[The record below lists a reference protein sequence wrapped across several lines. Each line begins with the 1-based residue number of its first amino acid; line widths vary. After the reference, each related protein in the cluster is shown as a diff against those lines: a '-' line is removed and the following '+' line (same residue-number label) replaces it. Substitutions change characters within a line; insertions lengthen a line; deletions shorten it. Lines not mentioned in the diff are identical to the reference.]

1 MKKLYKN
8 NNPFLFSAYNGKA
21 KLKCYLMSSKPA
33 KNSSLQIALI
43 YSAAGIIWI
52 FLSDLISNLFFH
64 DVESLVLFQISKGL
78 LFVGLTAVLI
88 YFLVHKQLKRK
99 NHLINFLN
107 KSEHWYN
114 AMLSNI
120 PKVEV
125 FLFSPDGKIIL
136 SQGKV
141 LASQGI
147 DISLFAGK
155 ALNDTDLSM
164 RAKAFFS
171 PRIDSLLK
179 GNTFNEIFESEKRY
193 YDVHGECL
201 RNEKSEIF
209 AGLVV
214 VTDVTEMYELIA
226 ELKESKHKLEELNK
240 DHSIQY
246 MQLIE
251 QNVKLKELNKK
262 IKHAQE
268 KAEESDKLKTA
279 FLTNMSHEVRTPLN
293 GIIGF
298 SEILIANNVS
308 KGEIQDY
315 SRIISQ
321 SGSRLLHI
329 MDDVLLMSQIQ
340 AEQFQ
345 IKADKVIYDQFVQGV
360 TSALQGFVDK
370 NEIRRTLSFDLD
382 TSLTEAILFLDK
394 GAVIKVLTRLLDNA
408 IKFSNQDSE
417 IKIQLL
423 KLESNNLGITVSDHG
438 MGIPEDKRESIF
450 KRFVQ
455 VNPNVLT
462 PAAGNGLGLSIVK
475 ELLNLMEA
483 DISVDSE
490 EGKGSKFTIRI
501 PNVIASQKLNA
512 SDMNSNEEL
521 PRANKIL
528 VVEDVLDNFIL
539 IRAYLKRFHVT
550 LHHVIT
556 AKDAY
561 KFVEKNPDVDLILM
575 DIRLPDDTGINLTQK
590 LRAIGVKCPI
600 IAQTAYAD
608 SKDKFLCLQAGC
620 DDYLAKPIMKSQLL
634 QTLNQFVML
643 EPVIS

>member
-1 MKKLYKN
+1 
-8 NNPFLFSAYNGKA
+8 
-21 KLKCYLMSSKPA
+21 MSSKPA
-33 KNSSLQIALI
+33 KNSSLQVALI
-43 YSAAGIIWI
+43 YSAAGVVWI

-64 DVESLVLFQISKGL
+64 DIESLVLFQISKGL
-78 LFVGLTAVLI
+78 LFVGLTTILI
-88 YFLVHKQLKRK
+88 YFLVHKHLKRK

-114 AMLSNI
+114 VMLSNI

-141 LASQGI
+141 LASHGI

-155 ALNDTDLSM
+155 ALDDTDLSM
-164 RAKAFFS
+164 RTKAFFS
-171 PRIDSLLK
+171 PRIKSLLK
-179 GNTFNEIFESEKRY
+179 GETFNEVFESEQRY

-201 RNEKSEIF
+201 RNEKSEVF

-214 VTDVTEMYELIA
+214 VTDVTEMYELIE
-226 ELKESKHKLEELNK
+226 ELRESKHKLEELNK
-240 DHSIQY
+240 DHSIQN

-262 IKHAQE
+262 IKYAQE

-308 KGEIQDY
+308 KDEIQDY

-321 SGSRLLHI
+321 SGNRLLHI

-340 AEQFQ
+340 AEQFL
-345 IKADKVIYDQFVQGV
+345 IKADKVSYDQFVNDVQ
-360 TSALQGFVDK
+360 SALQAFVEKSD
-370 NEIRRTLSFDLD
+370 NHRTLRFDLD
-382 TSLTEAILFLDK
+382 TSLTEVILFLDK
-394 GAVIKVLTRLLDNA
+394 GAVIKVLIRLLDNA
-408 IKFSNQDSE
+408 LKFSDQNTE
-417 IKIQLL
+417 IEIQML
-423 KLESNNLGITVSDHG
+423 KLESKDLEITVIDQG
-438 MGIPEDKRESIF
+438 LGIPEDKKESIF
-450 KRFVQ
+450 KRFIQ
-455 VNPNVLT
+455 INPNALS

-475 ELLNLMEA
+475 ELLDLMDA
-483 DISVDSE
+483 DISVTSE
-490 EGKGSKFTIRI
+490 EGKGSKFTIKI
-501 PNVIASQKLNA
+501 PNVIASQKLKA

-539 IRAYLKRFHVT
+539 IRAYFKRFNVT
-550 LHHVIT
+550 LHHVVT

-620 DDYLAKPIMKSQLL
+620 DDYLAKPIMKSALI
-634 QTLNQFVML
+634 QTLNRFVLL
-643 EPVIS
+643 EPVI